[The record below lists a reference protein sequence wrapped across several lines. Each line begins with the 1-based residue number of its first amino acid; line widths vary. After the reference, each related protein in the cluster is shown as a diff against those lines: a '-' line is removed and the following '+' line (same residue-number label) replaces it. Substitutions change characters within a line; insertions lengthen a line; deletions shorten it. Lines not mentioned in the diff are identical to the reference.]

1 MKNNRKKNMREI
13 LTAAMLVFSL
23 LAGTAFVPDTSV
35 YAQNTM
41 DFTIDQNGVLT
52 AYTGN
57 GGNITIPKNVKKI
70 GKSAFSG
77 CKSIYSV
84 KIPDTVTVIESAAFD
99 SCSSLKSVQLPDK
112 LTTIED
118 STFWGC
124 TALKSITLPSS
135 VKTIGFGAFGSCDS
149 LNGVYIPKTV
159 TKIGNYAFGFLFNGE
174 YIPVRDFAIMGQK
187 NSAAQEYADKYSVP
201 FLTKDSLKTSI
212 SSVSKKSG
220 NKLVVKWKKNT
231 KVSGY
236 EIQYSTSSKFA
247 SSKTKTIRV
256 GKASATSKAI
266 SKIKEGT
273 TYYVRIRG
281 YRTIS
286 GKKYYSSWGKVLKK

>member
-1 MKNNRKKNMREI
+1 MKNNKRRIIRKC
-13 LTAAMLVFSL
+13 LTAALLAMSL
-23 LAGTAFVPDTSV
+23 LTGSTFMPETAA

-52 AYTGN
+52 SYTGN

-84 KIPDTVTVIESAAFD
+84 KIPDSVTVIDSGAFD
-99 SCSSLKSVQLPDK
+99 SCSSLKSVQLPGK
-112 LTTIED
+112 LTAIED

-124 TALKSITLPSS
+124 TAMESITLPSS
-135 VKTIGFGAFGSCDS
+135 VKTIGSGAFGSCDS

-159 TKIGNYAFGFLFNGE
+159 TKIGNYAFGFVFNGE
-174 YIPVRDFAIMGQK
+174 YIPVRDFAIMGEK
-187 NSAAQEYADKYSVP
+187 NTAAKEYADKYSVP
-201 FLTKDSLKTSI
+201 FITKDSLKTSL

-220 NKLVVKWKKNT
+220 KKLVLKWKKN
-231 KVSGY
+231 KNVSGY
-236 EIQYSTSSKFA
+236 EIQYSTSSRFA
-247 SSKTKTIRV
+247 PSKTKTIRV
-256 GKASATSKAI
+256 GKAATTSKTI
-266 SKIKEGT
+266 SKIKQGDT
-273 TYYVRIRG
+273 CYVRIRG